1 MNIDPSIVNSYLSA
15 DDEYAEHWL
24 FHHILDNG
32 DYAFD
37 KPPPVRR
44 EMVRG
49 ELAEIQ
55 RVLNGFVPYNFELF
69 SALFPKW
76 SELLQDV
83 NIILS
88 VGCPAP
94 YDAMIR
100 EYDGKEYMIFD
111 LIRLLDYQ
119 RAGEGAAA
127 LVRQMIT
134 HEASHVCL
142 HADYPPRPA
151 SYREK
156 LGYIAFDEGF
166 AHALAF
172 SDGID
177 ACDFGPMIQSHYR
190 HSVEQLRAAVL
201 ETDPRRQE
209 QLLEAS
215 NCGPYWDKFAAI
227 SGKLYILSHLNRIY
241 EIYQSGPSELLPNIL
256 QEHFAH
262 R

>member
-1 MNIDPSIVNSYLSA
+1 MNIDPSIVNGYLSA
-15 DDEYAEHWL
+15 DDEYAQHWL
-24 FHHILDNG
+24 FYHILDNG

-37 KPPPVRR
+37 KPSPARR
-44 EMVRG
+44 EMVRD

-55 RVLNGFVPYNFELF
+55 RALNGFVPYNVELF

-76 SELLQDV
+76 GDLLQDV

-94 YDAMIR
+94 YDAMVR
-100 EYDGKEYMIFD
+100 EHDGKEYMIFD

-142 HADYPPRPA
+142 HADYPPHPA

-166 AHALAF
+166 AHVLAF

-177 ACDFGPMIQSHYR
+177 ACDFGPMIREHYQN
-190 HSVEQLRAAVL
+190 SVEQLRAALL

-209 QLLEAS
+209 RLLEAS

-241 EIYQSGPSELLPNIL
+241 EIYQSGPSELLSNIL
-256 QEHFAH
+256 QEHFAQ

>member
-37 KPPPVRR
+37 KPSPARR
-44 EMVRG
+44 EMVRD

-55 RVLNGFVPYNFELF
+55 RVLNGFVPYNLELF

-100 EYDGKEYMIFD
+100 EYGGKEYMIFD

-119 RAGEGAAA
+119 RAGEGTAA

-241 EIYQSGPSELLPNIL
+241 EIYQSGPSELLSNIL

>member
-37 KPPPVRR
+37 KPSPARR

-55 RVLNGFVPYNFELF
+55 RVLNGFVPYNLELF

-94 YDAMIR
+94 YDAMVR
-100 EYDGKEYMIFD
+100 EHDGKEYMIFD

-177 ACDFGPMIQSHYR
+177 ACDFRPMIQSHYR

-241 EIYQSGPSELLPNIL
+241 EIYQSGPSELLSNIL